1 MSKKRGISQN
11 NKSRKLLPKRGNHES
26 VNQDNQEL
34 PGVLKELL
42 LPKVMRLRLIRQL
55 EGHQRLLN
63 SKM

>member
-1 MSKKRGISQN
+1 MVKKREIGQN

-34 PGVLKELL
+34 PEVLKELL
-42 LPKVMRLRLIRQL
+42 LKMMRLRLIRQL
-55 EGHQRLLN
+55 EGHRRLLN